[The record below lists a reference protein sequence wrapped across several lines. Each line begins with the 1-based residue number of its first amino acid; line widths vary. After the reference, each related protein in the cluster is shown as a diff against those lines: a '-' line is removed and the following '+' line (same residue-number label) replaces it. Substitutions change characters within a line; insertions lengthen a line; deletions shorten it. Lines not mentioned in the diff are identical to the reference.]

1 MRNVREGPVPAL
13 GVLLLGAPTVLAQ
26 APSPCRVLCAPE
38 FKVEPT
44 ITFSNIFVR
53 EDGTVSRERRET
65 DFEVILSL
73 GLPTRVSCGTRFPIH
88 PPFPRTLGAIAA
100 ILQDA

>member
-1 MRNVREGPVPAL
+1 MLAL

-26 APSPCRVLCAPE
+26 APPPCRVLCAPE

-44 ITFSNIFVR
+44 ITFSNIFGSPRIVR

-100 ILQDA
+100 ILQDV